1 MGPLKEF
8 EGTLG
13 LLSNFILTPGLRC
26 ALGGGAGLCLASEW
40 GCFEMGVLRNGGAS
54 ERRYDGMGV
63 LRSGGV

>member
-40 GCFEMGVLRNGGAS
+40 GCFEMGVLRKGGMT
-54 ERRYDGMGV
+54 EWGCFGV
-63 LRSGGV
+63 AVCNRLS